1 MGLQQVLVSS
11 SVSGLLVGSICTPF
25 DVVKNFWQFNP
36 ACEANRANLT
46 SSHVVR
52 LLYRQQGLAGFWRG
66 VIPAYATIIPANV
79 TFFFAYERRRPDESP
94 AWAGI
99 KARAAAVVV
108 TAPMELIRTRM
119 QASIGIPGQCRTIR
133 QVLAQLV
140 QLGGVSSLWK
150 GVLPTLVRDLPF
162 SAIYWQTAEYMKA
175 WGDSIIAR
183 NERKRVQQPCSPP
196 VRTADGM
203 PEKKGESN
211 LQRNT
216 AGNSTTVSSEN
227 VPRIAR
233 QRDDKYFSSLDRT
246 GTACSVPASSSG
258 ASSCCSQSSSTSLSA
273 SPLSFSSSLYQSFV
287 FPFFSGAVASA
298 IACVV
303 THPFDVLKTNVQAG
317 CQQIE
322 PHARKMG
329 YIHLVSR
336 GFVDVARTVYAQQG
350 LRGFTVGLT
359 PRLLK
364 IVPSCAVLLA
374 SYEVTKYLYSESLLD
389 SM

>member
-11 SVSGLLVGSICTPF
+11 SVSGFLVGSICTPF

-52 LLYRQQGLAGFWRG
+52 VLYRQHGLTGFWRG
-66 VIPAYATIIPANV
+66 VVPAYATIIPANV

-108 TAPMELIRTRM
+108 TAPMELVRTRM
-119 QASIGIPGQCRTIR
+119 QASIGMPGQCQTIR
-133 QVLAQLV
+133 QVLGQLI
-140 QLGGVSSLWK
+140 QLGGVFSLWK

-175 WGDSIIAR
+175 WGDSFITR
-183 NERKRVQQPCSPP
+183 NANPLTTFHSP
-196 VRTADGM
+196 DM
-203 PEKKGESN
+203 PTHS
-211 LQRNT
+211 
-216 AGNSTTVSSEN
+216 
-227 VPRIAR
+227 R
-233 QRDDKYFSSLDRT
+233 QRDGRSL
-246 GTACSVPASSSG
+246 SVRDTPGASSSLSPSSPAAA
-258 ASSCCSQSSSTSLSA
+258 ASCSHSSSA
-273 SPLSFSSSLYQSFV
+273 SKAHLPAIFSSSLYQSFV

-336 GFVDVARTVYAQQG
+336 GFVDVAKTVYAQQG
-350 LRGFTVGLT
+350 LQGFTVGLT

-374 SYEVTKYLYSESLLD
+374 SYEVTKYLYSQSLLD